1 MTLKGAAMLALIGT
15 LLTTQLQAIHLVLT
29 IMNILRGLVPAM
41 AIVTSLLT
49 TFASLTLVLFFLTFY
64 RSQT

>member
-1 MTLKGAAMLALIGT
+1 MLALIGT
-15 LLTTQLQAIHLVLT
+15 LLTTLLQAIHLVLT